1 MSCRFKTESPEL
13 LCLASYF
20 LFSVLYSSTPESLL
34 RLEIL
39 SALSRCELKPCQ
51 GYDSSTKQLS
61 QLAKEWDESLQRW
74 GNTSFKS
81 SWEGTACSFHHSTFL
96 LASAACLVAAAL
108 SEKEIKIRCTL
119 KCWNQPLKRTDLSVV
134 PLRSSQTLQRRDP
147 FKDRNPRN
155 LWFMFSS
162 VCHTGENLHCES
174 SAQKLCI
181 AMRPKP

>member
-1 MSCRFKTESPEL
+1 MPCLVLPFLCPIQQHTWVTVETGNPQCSVQMWTEAMP
-13 LCLASYF
+13 
-20 LFSVLYSSTPESLL
+20 
-34 RLEIL
+34 RLWQQHKA
-39 SALSRCELKPCQ
+39 ALPAGK
-51 GYDSSTKQLS
+51 GVGWK
-61 QLAKEWDESLQRW
+61 SLQRW

-119 KCWNQPLKRTDLSVV
+119 KCWNQPLERTDLSVV